1 MSGDEQGPGPPP
13 LRPRLDEAEAL
24 ALAQEAIDEVGGSR
38 MIYRNPRYAFSMQA
52 TRVVTVRGVPVEV
65 RWGEISSPAV
75 ASVGGYVFEI
85 LDEEIS
91 LLIRPPRPRP
101 DPSPGAG

>member
-1 MSGDEQGPGPPP
+1 MTEPGPETPP
-13 LRPRLDEAEAL
+13 SPPRPQLDEAEAFGL
-24 ALAQEAIDEVGGSR
+24 ARDAVEEVGGTR

-52 TRVVTVRGVPVEV
+52 TRIVTVRGVPVEV

-75 ASVGGYVFEI
+75 ATVGGYVFEI

-101 DPSPGAG
+101 GPGGGPG